1 MIYLD
6 RLLDSVHRSARKAG
20 QPKASREGRLP
31 IWGLLLL
38 VAFGIV
44 SCRPEETAP
53 GVAIASR
60 GMVVSANPL
69 ASQAG
74 VDILREGGNAIDAAV
89 TVSFALAVAHPIAGN
104 VGGGGFLLHHDA
116 GTGREISVEYREMA
130 PAAAGRDMYLNA
142 AGDVVPELSTVGYLA
157 SGVPGSVAGLHLA
170 WSRFGTLPWSRL
182 LEPAIDLAR
191 NGFVVEEH
199 FSRSLEA
206 AGPLLER
213 FDESRRIFLP
223 GGSAPAPG
231 QTFTQPDL
239 ARTLVA
245 IARDGAEAFYR
256 GEIAELIERDMQ
268 AHGGIMTREDLAGY
282 VARIRP
288 PVRGHYRGYEVVS
301 MGPPSSGGVILMEML
316 NMLELAGRR
325 QETTPRLHLLAE
337 CMRRAFADRAA
348 YMGDAD
354 FTEVPVDRLL
364 STEHARD
371 RLEDLDEA
379 SATESRRVAAVPLA
393 EESPQTTHLSVVDP
407 EGSAVAITTTINGN
421 FGSGVTVEGAGF
433 LLNNEMDD
441 FTSRVGVPNMF
452 GLIQGEANAIAPG
465 KRPLSAMTPTLV
477 KQDGKVLLVL
487 GSPGGPAIINTV
499 LQIILNVLDEGMDL
513 YEAVDAP
520 RIHHQW
526 MPDRIVAETGA
537 LSRQVEAEL
546 ESLGHEVVYRGRIG
560 DAHCIRVDPVSGLR
574 EGVADPRLWGEARGF

>member
-1 MIYLD
+1 MISL
-6 RLLDSVHRSARKAG
+6 HRAART
-20 QPKASREGRLP
+20 PRLP
-31 IWGLLLL
+31 GWVLFLFVVSGLL
-38 VAFGIV
+38 
-44 SCRPEETAP
+44 SCRPEVTAP
-53 GVAIASR
+53 GATVASR
-60 GMVVSANPL
+60 GMVVSSHPL

-74 VDILREGGNAIDAAV
+74 VDVMREGGNAIDAAV

-104 VGGGGFLLHHDA
+104 VGGGGFLLYHDA
-116 GTGREISVEYREMA
+116 ETGREISVDYREMA
-130 PAAAGRDMYLNA
+130 PAAAGRDMYLDA
-142 AGDVVPELSTVGYLA
+142 AGEVVPELSTVGYLA

-170 WSRFGTLPWSRL
+170 WSRFGTLSWSRL

-199 FSRSLEA
+199 FARSLESA
-206 AGPLLER
+206 APLLER
-213 FDESRRIFLP
+213 FDETRRIFLP
-223 GGSAPAPG
+223 GGSPPAPG
-231 QTFTQPDL
+231 RTFTQPDL
-239 ARTLVA
+239 ARTLEA

-256 GEIAELIERDMQ
+256 GGIAGLIERDME
-268 AHGGIMTREDLAGY
+268 AHGGLMTREDLGNY

-288 PVRGHYRGYEVVS
+288 PVRGLYRGYEVVS
-301 MGPPSSGGVILMEML
+301 MGPPSSGGVILIEML

-325 QETTPRLHLLAE
+325 QEAATRLHLLAE

-348 YMGDAD
+348 TMGDAD
-354 FTEVPVDRLL
+354 FADVPVDRLL
-364 STEHARD
+364 SKEHARE
-371 RLEDLDEA
+371 RLADLDETA
-379 SATESRRVAAVPLA
+379 ATGSRQVAAGPLA

-407 EGSAVAITTTINGN
+407 GGSAVAITTTINGN
-421 FGSGVTVEGAGF
+421 FGSGVTVKGAGF

-441 FTSRVGVPNMF
+441 FTSRPGVPNMF
-452 GLIQGEANAIAPG
+452 GLLQGEANSIAPG

-487 GSPGGPAIINTV
+487 GSPGGPTIINTV

-513 YEAVDAP
+513 YEAVDEP

-537 LSRQVEAEL
+537 LSREVEAQL

-560 DAHCIRVDPVSGLR
+560 DAHCIRVDPASGLR

>member
-1 MIYLD
+1 
-6 RLLDSVHRSARKAG
+6 
-20 QPKASREGRLP
+20 
-31 IWGLLLL
+31 
-38 VAFGIV
+38 
-44 SCRPEETAP
+44 
-53 GVAIASR
+53 
-60 GMVVSANPL
+60 
-69 ASQAG
+69 
-74 VDILREGGNAIDAAV
+74 
-89 TVSFALAVAHPIAGN
+89 
-104 VGGGGFLLHHDA
+104 
-116 GTGREISVEYREMA
+116 
-130 PAAAGRDMYLNA
+130 
-142 AGDVVPELSTVGYLA
+142 
-157 SGVPGSVAGLHLA
+157 
-170 WSRFGTLPWSRL
+170 
-182 LEPAIDLAR
+182 
-191 NGFVVEEH
+191 
-199 FSRSLEA
+199 
-206 AGPLLER
+206 
-213 FDESRRIFLP
+213 
-223 GGSAPAPG
+223 
-231 QTFTQPDL
+231 
-239 ARTLVA
+239 
-245 IARDGAEAFYR
+245 
-256 GEIAELIERDMQ
+256 
-268 AHGGIMTREDLAGY
+268 
-282 VARIRP
+282 
-288 PVRGHYRGYEVVS
+288 
-301 MGPPSSGGVILMEML
+301 
-316 NMLELAGRR
+316 
-325 QETTPRLHLLAE
+325 
-337 CMRRAFADRAA
+337 MRRAFADRAA

-379 SATESRRVAAVPLA
+379 SATESRRVAAAPLA

-407 EGSAVAITTTINGN
+407 EGSAVAVTTTINGN

-526 MPDRIVAETGA
+526 MPTGSSPR
-537 LSRQVEAEL
+537 LEPCPVRSRPNWSPWDTRWSIAV
-546 ESLGHEVVYRGRIG
+546 RIG

>member
-1 MIYLD
+1 M
-6 RLLDSVHRSARKAG
+6 RVWVLLLFVTS
-20 QPKASREGRLP
+20 
-31 IWGLLLL
+31 GLL
-38 VAFGIV
+38 

-53 GVAIASR
+53 GATVSSR
-60 GMVVSANPL
+60 GMVVSSNPL

-74 VDILREGGNAIDAAV
+74 VDVMREGGNAIDAAV
-89 TVSFALAVAHPIAGN
+89 TVSFALAVVHPIAGN
-104 VGGGGFLLHHDA
+104 VGGGGFLLYHDA
-116 GTGREISVEYREMA
+116 ETGREISVDYREMA
-130 PAAAGRDMYLNA
+130 PAAAGRDLYLDV
-142 AGDVVPELSTVGYLA
+142 AGEVVPELSTVGYLA

-170 WSRFGTLPWSRL
+170 WSRFGTLSWSRL

-199 FSRSLEA
+199 FSRSLESA
-206 AGPLLER
+206 VPLLER

-223 GGSAPAPG
+223 GGSPPAPG
-231 QTFTQPDL
+231 STFTQPDL
-239 ARTLVA
+239 ARTLEAV
-245 IARDGAEAFYR
+245 ARDGAEAFYR
-256 GEIAELIERDMQ
+256 GEIAELIERDMES
-268 AHGGIMTREDLAGY
+268 HGGIMTRKDLANY
-282 VARIRP
+282 VARIRS
-288 PVRGHYRGYEVVS
+288 PVRGRYRGYEVVS
-301 MGPPSSGGVILMEML
+301 MGPPSSGGMVLIEML

-325 QETTPRLHLLAE
+325 QDATARFHLLAE

-348 YMGDAD
+348 TMGDAD
-354 FTEVPVDRLL
+354 FADVPVDRLL
-364 STEHARD
+364 SREHARD

-379 SATESRRVAAVPLA
+379 AATGSRQVAAGPLA
-393 EESPQTTHLSVVDP
+393 EESPQTTHLSVVDAQ
-407 EGSAVAITTTINGN
+407 GSAVAITTTINGN
-421 FGSGVTVEGAGF
+421 FGSGVTVKGAGF

-441 FTSRVGVPNMF
+441 FTSRAGVPNMF

-487 GSPGGPAIINTV
+487 GSPGGPTIINTV

-513 YEAVDAP
+513 YEAVDEP

-537 LSRQVEAEL
+537 LSREVEAEL